1 MQISEAALNK
11 GFTLLE
17 IIIVLTI
24 ISISSTS
31 FYLLLRQPL
40 TEESLEAKINNFQQ
54 LSLYTGSTYS
64 FSKESINIYIDGQW
78 LQLEDFD
85 TSYVQSYVD
94 LKGNKEII
102 KKNDIYLI
110 IAPGL
115 EFSATELILNNGES
129 VELN

>member
-24 ISISSTS
+24 ISIASTS

>member
-24 ISISSTS
+24 ISIASTS

-102 KKNDIYLI
+102 KKNDIYLRH
-110 IAPGL
+110 A
-115 EFSATELILNNGES
+115 
-129 VELN
+129 

>member
-1 MQISEAALNK
+1 MLISEAALNK

-24 ISISSTS
+24 ISIASTS

-40 TEESLEAKINNFQQ
+40 TDESLEAKINNFQQ

>member
-1 MQISEAALNK
+1 MQISEVALNK

-24 ISISSTS
+24 MSIASTS

-78 LQLEDFD
+78 SQLEDFD

-102 KKNDIYLI
+102 KKNDMYLI

-129 VELN
+129 IELN